1 MWGISK
7 YKTLAGVGVPLL
19 KTPCEQERK
28 NEASLDKV
36 PSDDTQ
42 NFGAGLNDPLW
53 SKKSVLKGKI
63 MNENVVSWTF
73 KS

>member
-42 NFGAGLNDPLW
+42 NFGAGLNDPL
-53 SKKSVLKGKI
+53 
-63 MNENVVSWTF
+63 
-73 KS
+73 

>member
-1 MWGISK
+1 MGFSI
-7 YKTLAGVGVPLL
+7 
-19 KTPCEQERK
+19 
-28 NEASLDKV
+28 DKV

-42 NFGAGLNDPLW
+42 NFGAGLNDLLW
-53 SKKSVLKGKI
+53 SKKFVLKGKI